1 MASVVL
7 PAQQES
13 NTQKDPVA
21 MTAEN
26 KLPACPQSASLP
38 MARGQELAGNFSPPS
53 LQVKAV
59 SDVQDP

>member
-1 MASVVL
+1 
-7 PAQQES
+7 
-13 NTQKDPVA
+13 

-26 KLPACPQSASLP
+26 SPQHAHLASP

-59 SDVQDP
+59 SDAQDP